1 MKRYDGHYLG
11 IVVQNN
17 DPEQRGRVKV
27 FVPHVTPS
35 VYNKWNEVKVD
46 KEFNFIGQN
55 LNSSI
60 NDILDDLKKILP
72 WADCATPLFGAS
84 SGGRYNATEKFGSIS
99 DSAFLETCKPQEN
112 YQTTQFSQ
120 NTDGIGEKPG
130 NIVERAT
137 VPLSDAFN
145 SAPANNV
152 AHVNPNTYGYV
163 PGCYSNRAKGIFCIP
178 NVGSHVWVFFFDGNP
193 MRPVYWAS
201 SFSGADWN
209 GVYQDD
215 YGVAEDYPGA
225 YENLDANNSDLKV
238 QRSDV
243 ETYRNKAVISQKGG
257 VLEFV
262 NTDTKE
268 VLKLTH
274 YSGSFYE
281 FNNSTTSRL
290 SVKNDQ
296 QLVLENKFTTVK
308 GNNSLFV
315 GGDLDIIVK
324 GNYYFKIGEQDP
336 QHQQQ
341 WKTQMD
347 AVADLKQLFEIDR
360 TKKTNGD
367 PNRTSSINQKQ
378 KGKPGPCPV
387 CSKDR
392 KYYAV
397 NNKFNSVIIPVVT
410 FTNNGVDKYETV
422 DPKGKQQDGQL
433 IAFPPTN
440 QCPVCNNTG
449 KSTSSMDGK
458 WEENPEKQK
467 LDQLYKQKV
476 IEMTKIEENMGK
488 GGSLVTEIP
497 KHKFDMI
504 GQVMNDFGSVRIDP
518 SGKMYNYKVQVGE
531 LGVFENQKPSP
542 LIEPV
547 HVDDLPGGNY
557 TINACNRYTLQ
568 VGSGGISVKT
578 LGPIEMS
585 GTLTNIAGQQ
595 TNIGAEYELNIDG
608 GNRTVI
614 TSDIL
619 VLRQRNYE
627 QVMVD
632 SSLGVS
638 RNLVVGGGAHIE
650 GELTVHHITAPV
662 EIQETEKS
670 FVYGKSNNME
680 RLVVGY
686 VSPCPGDFVA
696 DVCGNWTKVYS
707 RVPAG
712 GSPGNGTADDNCLFT
727 YSHSHLFKNL
737 PLNLLQE
744 NKQVRNV
751 GQSANNTDRVVAA
764 PQNHAYNIKD
774 SNPPDDP
781 VVGD

>member
-17 DPEQRGRVKV
+17 DPEQRGRVKI
-27 FVPHVTPS
+27 FVPHVTPT
-35 VYNKWNEVKVD
+35 VYNKWNEVQVD

-55 LNSSI
+55 LTSSL
-60 NDILDDLKKILP
+60 NDILEDLKKILP
-72 WADCATPLFGAS
+72 WADCAMPLFGGAAS
-84 SGGRYNATEKFGSIS
+84 GRYNATEKFGSIS
-99 DSAFLETCKPQEN
+99 DSSFIDTCKPKEN
-112 YQTTQFSQ
+112 FETTAFSQ

-130 NIVERAT
+130 NVYERGT

-152 AHVNPNTYGYV
+152 AHINPNAYGYV
-163 PGCYSNRAKGIFCIP
+163 PGCYSNRAKGIFAVP
-178 NVGSHVWVFFFDGNP
+178 NVGAHVWVFFYDGNP
-193 MRPVYWAS
+193 MRPVYWAV
-201 SFSGADWN
+201 SFGQTAWN
-209 GVYQDD
+209 GIYLDD

-225 YENLDANNSDLKV
+225 YENFDKNDTNLNVQQVDA
-238 QRSDV
+238 
-243 ETYRNKAVISQKGG
+243 ETYRNKTVLSQKGG
-257 VLEFV
+257 VIEFV

-268 VLKLTH
+268 VLKLSH
-274 YSGSFYE
+274 YSGSFLE

-296 QLVLENKFTTVK
+296 QLVMADKFTTVK
-308 GNNSLFV
+308 GNNSLYV

-324 GNYYFKIGEQDP
+324 GNYYFKVGQQDP

-341 WKTQMD
+341 WKTLMD
-347 AVADLKQLFEIDR
+347 PIADLKQLFEIDR
-360 TKKTNGD
+360 TKKKEGD
-367 PNRTSSINQKQ
+367 PNRVSSTNQKQ

-397 NNKFNSVIIPVVT
+397 NNKFNQVIIPVVT
-410 FTNNGVDKYETV
+410 FGSNGVDKYDTV
-422 DPKGKQQDGQL
+422 DPQGKQPAAQL
-433 IAFPPTN
+433 IAFPPPA
-440 QCPVCNNTG
+440 QCPVCKG
-449 KSTSSMDGK
+449 QKLSPSSMDGK
-458 WEENPEKQK
+458 WEENPEKKK
-467 LDQLYKQKV
+467 LEQLYKEKIV
-476 IEMTKIEENMGK
+476 ELAKIEENMGM

-504 GQVMNDFGSVRIDP
+504 GQVMNDFGSIRIDTE
-518 SGKMYNYKVQVGE
+518 GKIYNYKVQVGE
-531 LGVFENQKPSP
+531 LGVFENQKSSP

-557 TINACNRYTLQ
+557 TVNACNRYTLQ
-568 VGSGGISVKT
+568 VGAGGINIKT

-585 GTLTNIAGQQ
+585 GTITTMAGQQ
-595 TNIGAEYELNIDG
+595 VNIGAQYELNIDG

-670 FVYGKSNNME
+670 FVYGQTNTIDPKII
-680 RLVVGY
+680 GY
-686 VSPCPGDFVA
+686 VQPGA
-696 DVCGNWTKVYS
+696 TVCGNWGIVWSKTPCGDIS
-707 RVPAG
+707 QP
-712 GSPGNGTADDNCLFT
+712 DCLFT

-737 PLNLLQE
+737 PLNLVQE
-744 NKQVRNV
+744 NKNVRNV
-751 GQSANNTDRVVAA
+751 GQACNNTDRVVAE
-764 PQNHAYNIKD
+764 PQNMAYNIKG
-774 SNPPDDP
+774 SNPPNDP